1 MGRILKEK
9 RMTTD
14 QDVISGRVICPY
26 KKKSWPK
33 EKNGTF
39 ESVETG
45 ILSQTLSMKEEH
57 GMK

>member
-1 MGRILKEK
+1 
-9 RMTTD
+9 MTTD

-39 ESVETG
+39 KSVEIG